1 MGNLTLNYIP
11 VKSLQILF
19 QPKSDTEEVEI
30 NYYKARHGRDLSTE
44 AKKNINN
51 SKKVSA

>member
-30 NYYKARHGRDLSTE
+30 NYYKATNIRHGRDLSTE
-44 AKKNINN
+44 AKKN
-51 SKKVSA
+51 